1 MYVEGKLD
9 ETNVMRKQGNR
20 RHSYANI

>member
-9 ETNVMRKQGNR
+9 ETNIMREQGNR